1 MCMIVHT
8 HIYVRLD
15 IHQYIYI
22 FNINIYYTQHILK
35 HIYNMYTLTHDET
48 QVVHA
53 ECIQGMFP
61 TIGCDV
67 FWEYCSSK
75 QRSSAHLM
83 VIEWFNN
90 GLLMVNN
97 GMTMGYTILQTN
109 IDVMMWKSHNVSISF
124 LEKPWVFHIFL
135 HVKTKGSS
143 WQFADP
149 YWTSKAVCPV
159 AGCHFVRLSPLYT
172 GWVAHNLAIEYGGW

>member
-1 MCMIVHT
+1 M
-8 HIYVRLD
+8 
-15 IHQYIYI
+15 YIY
-22 FNINIYYTQHILK
+22 NINVYYTQHILK

-67 FWEYCSSK
+67 FWAYCSSI

-109 IDVMMWKSHNVSISF
+109 IDVMMWKRHNVSISF

-135 HVKTKGSS
+135 HVKPRVVPDSLPTPIGLWKPSVPSQGAILS
-143 WQFADP
+143 
-149 YWTSKAVCPV
+149 VCHPFILV
-159 AGCHFVRLSPLYT
+159 G
-172 GWVAHNLAIEYGGW
+172 